1 MAFDPTA
8 YTTFSYREYRFSGTR
23 FEATFHFR
31 LSGEAV
37 PDIDFTEKIQ
47 FTPGLSERVD
57 TLRLDSLL
65 VLLGAVLGLSYYKL
79 AAPNEYRIDAP
90 GLTEHALDYLALVI
104 QAGMA
109 EFAYR
114 NGLKGP
120 LQPDIVNTAPD
131 VASAWPKSRWR
142 EQYGDPIVP
151 IGGGKDSVVSVE
163 LLHQHRL
170 HPIQFAVNANPTI
183 RRVARASG
191 HPLVTAQRTIDPR
204 LLELNA
210 EGGKNG
216 HVPVTAMNSL
226 IALCQSRILDGGP
239 VVMSNESSASDET
252 LEVEG
257 WSINHQWSKSW
268 EAERALQDVIG
279 PQAGLSPEHYF
290 SLLRPFSELRIAGA
304 FAKYPQY
311 HRVATSCNRAYRMDA
326 GDVGWCGEC
335 DKCRF
340 VYLALSAYLAPGA
353 LRAIFGRDL
362 LHESEQIPGYEELLG
377 LARHKP
383 FECVGTEAE
392 SMVALSVAA
401 RRQEWAG
408 HRVVA
413 HFEDVIPGLADVH
426 EELEHRVWSASA
438 DGATLPPAYQE
449 AQGALR

>member
-8 YTTFSYREYRFSGTR
+8 YTTFSYREYRFRATR
-23 FEATFHFR
+23 FEATFHYR
-31 LSGEAV
+31 LSGETAAAL
-37 PDIDFTEKIQ
+37 DFTEKVQ
-47 FTPGLSERVD
+47 FTPGLAERVD
-57 TLRLDSLL
+57 TARLEGLL

-79 AAPNEYRIDAP
+79 AAPDEYVIEQP
-90 GLTEHALDYLALVI
+90 GLTREAQEYLALLI
-104 QAGMA
+104 SEGMA

-114 NGLKGP
+114 NGFQGP
-120 LQPDIVNTAPD
+120 LQPTITHPSSRD
-131 VASAWPKSRWR
+131 ASAWPEASWR
-142 EQYGDPIVP
+142 AQHGDPIVP

-163 LLHQHRL
+163 LLHRHRL

-204 LLELNA
+204 LLELNT
-210 EGGKNG
+210 EGGLNG

-239 VVMSNESSASDET
+239 VVMSNESSASDST
-252 LEVEG
+252 LEVDG

-268 EAERALQDVIG
+268 EAEQALQAVIG

-304 FAKYPQY
+304 YANYSQY

-326 GDVGWCGEC
+326 GDVSWCGEC

-340 VYLALSAYLAPGA
+340 VYLVLSAYLSPQA
-353 LRAIFGRDL
+353 LRGIFGRDL
-362 LHESEQIPGYEELLG
+362 LNESQQIPGYEELLG

-392 SMVALSVAA
+392 SLVALSVAA
-401 RRQEWAG
+401 RRQDWSQ
-408 HRVVA
+408 HSVVA
-413 HFEDVIPGLADVH
+413 HFEQVIPGLSDVH
-426 EELEHRVWSASA
+426 DELEYRVWNPSDDCGPLPA
-438 DGATLPPAYQE
+438 DYVE